1 MNILQICIQG
11 SSHELGTGHIE
22 RGASISDAI
31 LKSSHHKLSVI
42 SNSERFKNL
51 KKLKSYQL
59 TSILEI
65 KKLSDSTFLNQF
77 DILIFDALDV
87 FSDCYKFIKD
97 LNILILGIDVSRNL
111 SR

>member
-1 MNILQICIQG
+1 MNILQICIKG

-22 RGASISDAI
+22 RGVSISDAI

-59 TSILEI
+59 TSILE
-65 KKLSDSTFLNQF
+65 KKN
-77 DILIFDALDV
+77 
-87 FSDCYKFIKD
+87 
-97 LNILILGIDVSRNL
+97 
-111 SR
+111 

>member
-22 RGASISDAI
+22 RGVSISDAI

-51 KKLKSYQL
+51 KKLMVEVDTQVSL
-59 TSILEI
+59 LE
-65 KKLSDSTFLNQF
+65 KKLF
-77 DILIFDALDV
+77 
-87 FSDCYKFIKD
+87 
-97 LNILILGIDVSRNL
+97 
-111 SR
+111 